1 MKRIEHLGNRKN
13 EPYGIAE
20 FKDCVIVCH
29 GKDEFDFL
37 ENQIA
42 YNENGEILK

>member
-1 MKRIEHLGNRKN
+1 MKRIEHLGNKKD

-29 GKDEFDFL
+29 GKSEFEFL
-37 ENQIA
+37 ESQITVA
-42 YNENGEILK
+42 EKCD